1 MIDGGCLLHHFQPIN
16 TGALP
21 CHLPRLPYVSPHEI
35 RHRLIEELDRA
46 LECRRA
52 EVPDHAQFS
61 QRSRSSTSRCFQGY
75 CMAISPARQP
85 NTEFSAAGAA
95 W

>member
-1 MIDGGCLLHHFQPIN
+1 MTDSDHTP
-16 TGALP
+16 
-21 CHLPRLPYVSPHEI
+21 SPTHCI
-35 RHRLIEELDRA
+35 S
-46 LECRRA
+46 CGT
-52 EVPDHAQFS
+52 EVPDHAEFC

-75 CMAISPARQP
+75 CLAISPARQP